1 MGLRQPQTPRGEE
14 MTVVRIAII
23 PFNDVSVI
31 YSGRQ
36 FDNVGAPPEF
46 NMRVVCAGAMDSTA
60 GTPESVTE
68 RRLDRDGTG
77 WVLRP

>member
-1 MGLRQPQTPRGEE
+1 M
-14 MTVVRIAII
+14 MVRIAII

-36 FDNVGAPPEF
+36 FDNVGTPPEF
-46 NMRVVCAGAMDSTA
+46 NMRVVYAGAMDSTA